1 MFCRPVKNARGKRGL
16 TSGFAKQNIARAGK
30 LARSTVLCKS
40 AFRKLEADNKL
51 HCICKTCLIWPHC
64 PISFRTDTSSP
75 FRYHMRMDIQLLR
88 ESIAAN
94 VQFIFARSG
103 GKGGQNVNKVNTK
116 VHAAIAVNALD
127 GITED
132 ERLRLRARLGKAVNS
147 DGEIFVDVQDERFQE
162 RNRLLSLKRLEVRIV
177 AALAVKKRRIKTKPS
192 KAAKERRLKVKKI
205 VSDKKNGRK
214 RVIL

>member
-1 MFCRPVKNARGKRGL
+1 
-16 TSGFAKQNIARAGK
+16 
-30 LARSTVLCKS
+30 
-40 AFRKLEADNKL
+40 
-51 HCICKTCLIWPHC
+51 
-64 PISFRTDTSSP
+64 
-75 FRYHMRMDIQLLR
+75 MRMDIQLLR

-94 VQFIFARSG
+94 VRFIFARSG

-132 ERLRLRARLGKAVNS
+132 ERLRLRARLGKAVNR